1 MPEAILLNHG
11 NLNKLRHS
19 THAMIE
25 FYLNFSTEKKKFF
38 LKPCIPGFNLS
49 STECGKKTK
58 LKLKNKNRIKHY

>member
-25 FYLNFSTEKKKFF
+25 FYLNFSTDKKNIF
-38 LKPCIPGFNLS
+38 LKPCIPRL
-49 STECGKKTK
+49 
-58 LKLKNKNRIKHY
+58 

>member
-19 THAMIE
+19 THAMTE
-25 FYLNFSTEKKKFF
+25 LYLYNKFTNIF

-58 LKLKNKNRIKHY
+58 LKLRNKNRIKHY